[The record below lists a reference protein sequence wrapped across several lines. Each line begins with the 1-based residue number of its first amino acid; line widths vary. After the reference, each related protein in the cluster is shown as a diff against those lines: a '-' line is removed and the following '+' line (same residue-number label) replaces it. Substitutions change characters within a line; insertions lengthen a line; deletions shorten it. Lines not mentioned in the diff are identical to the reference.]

1 MAPLPFD
8 LPSPLAGRL
17 GAALDIERKLPR
29 ALETLGPLVNRKVVF
44 VGMPHGPLVA
54 GLRELGVRARRRTD
68 KGPLRLKV
76 PDGSIDA
83 VVASWSAFRGVNQAE
98 LAEVDRALRPG
109 GRLLVVHDYGR
120 DDVKFLRPAD
130 SPEYTSWGRR
140 EGPFL
145 RGGFKIRVIHCF
157 WTFES
162 LDDAR
167 SLLSDAFGEAGREL
181 GERLRR
187 PRVAWNVAIYH
198 RDRGAGPAD
207 PAAKPP
213 ATGGG

>member
-1 MAPLPFD
+1 MASLPFD
-8 LPSPLAGRL
+8 LPSPLAERL
-17 GAALDIERKLPR
+17 GAALDVERKLPR
-29 ALETLGPLVNRKVVF
+29 ALEALGPLVNRRVVY
-44 VGMPHGPLVA
+44 VGLPRGPLVA

-76 PDGSIDA
+76 PDESIDA
-83 VVASWSAFRGVNQAE
+83 VVASWSAFRGVNPAE

-120 DDVKFLRPAD
+120 DDVKWLRPLD

-167 SLLSDAFGEAGREL
+167 SFLCDAFGEPGREL
-181 GERLRR
+181 GEKLRR
-187 PRVAWNVAIYH
+187 PRLAWNVAIYH
-198 RDRGAGPAD
+198 RDRGAAAAD
-207 PAAKPP
+207 SATKPAAE
-213 ATGGG
+213 ASR

>member
-1 MAPLPFD
+1 MAALPFD
-8 LPSPLAGRL
+8 LPPPLAARL
-17 GAALDIERKLPR
+17 GAALDVERKLPR
-29 ALETLGPLVNRKVVF
+29 ALEALGPLVNRKVVF
-44 VGMPHGPLVA
+44 VGMPRGPLVA

-120 DDVKFLRPAD
+120 DDVKFLRPAGI
-130 SPEYTSWGRR
+130 PEYTSWSRR

-157 WTFES
+157 WTFDS

-167 SLLSDAFGEAGREL
+167 SFLADAFGDPGREL
-181 GERLRR
+181 GEKLRR

-198 RDRGAGPAD
+198 RDRGAAAAESTAKRPARR
-207 PAAKPP
+207 
-213 ATGGG
+213 GG